1 MGKDA
6 GGNRKS
12 GRGGAGRGAGA
23 GAGATAAPQQSAA
36 ELNAELDNFNF
47 GDAGDLALYGGN
59 GAPTKKRVMAQLK
72 TLPVAKV
79 NVPSN
84 DRIQIMLS
92 GPISAKRLASL
103 KKSFGAEEFNQFENT
118 LDFWWD

>member
-1 MGKDA
+1 MGKDT
-6 GGNRKS
+6 GSNRKQ
-12 GRGGAGRGAGA
+12 GRGGAGASRGA
-23 GAGATAAPQQSAA
+23 GAGATAPQQSAA
-36 ELNAELDNFNF
+36 EMDAELSNFSF

-59 GAPTKKRVMAQLK
+59 GAPTKKRVVAQLK

-92 GPISAKRLASL
+92 GPISPKRLASL
-103 KKSFGAEEFNQFENT
+103 KKSFGAEEFNQFGNT

>member
-1 MGKDA
+1 MGKNT
-6 GGNRKS
+6 GGNRKQ
-12 GRGGAGRGAGA
+12 GR
-23 GAGATAAPQQSAA
+23 AGATAPQQSAA
-36 ELNAELDNFNF
+36 EMDAELSNFSF

-92 GPISAKRLASL
+92 GPISPKGLASL
-103 KKSFGAEEFNQFENT
+103 KKSFGAEEFNQFGNT